1 MRALIVATLAAV
13 FLRHIGSEWFAH
25 LWADPENPLA
35 VPDAERELY
44 YIFGGLQGA
53 LLLVV
58 CASLAARLLRGW
70 WLASVYALMVYGVF
84 QETLGALC
92 GAAYLFLNGPG
103 PSDIDKSAGMCNAA
117 HGLEGWLVLSVVVLS
132 VLWWSALNDRK

>member
-1 MRALIVATLAAV
+1 MHTLIVAVLAAV
-13 FLRHIGSEWFAH
+13 FLRHIGSEWFAY
-25 LWADPENPLA
+25 LWADPANPLA

-53 LLLVV
+53 VLLV
-58 CASLAARLLRGW
+58 AFAAFAARWLQGW
-70 WLASVYALMVYGVF
+70 WLASIYALMVYGVF
-84 QETLGALC
+84 QETLVALC

-117 HGLEGWLVLSVVVLS
+117 HGLEGWLVLSIVVLL
-132 VLWWSALNDRK
+132 VLLWSARNDR